1 MAGERMRPG
10 FGELEAFYASRQG
23 QLARRLIAHQLRHLW
38 PDLRGR
44 SVLGLGYACP
54 YLNALEDA
62 ERTVALMPVENGAK
76 PLDGDAAGRAAL
88 VREDD
93 LPLADGSVD
102 RALLVHALEGAD
114 DPGRLLREVWRVL
127 ADGGRLV
134 AVVPNRRGLW
144 SLSDRTPFGH
154 GQPYSSGQLARRL
167 SGQLFE
173 PGAERGALYLPPTG
187 SRLLL
192 RLAVPAE
199 RLGLGLAPHFGG
211 VVLLEAEKRIYVGTP
226 LRVFEKPRARRYAAA
241 VPRHL
246 VAARK
251 GAVLPSAPSDDLP
264 RAA

>member
-1 MAGERMRPG
+1 MRPG

-23 QLARRLIAHQLRHLW
+23 QLARRLIAHQLRRLW

-44 SVLGLGYACP
+44 SVLGLGYASP
-54 YLNALEDA
+54 FLGALEDA
-62 ERTVALMPVENGAK
+62 ERAVAFLPAENGAR
-76 PLDGDAAGRAAL
+76 PLVGDAAGRAAI

-102 RALLVHALEGAD
+102 RVLLVHALEGAD

-167 SGQLFE
+167 TGHLFE
-173 PGAERGALYLPPTG
+173 PGTERGALYLPPTG
-187 SRLLL
+187 SRFLL

-199 RLGLGLAPHFGG
+199 RLGLGLAPRLGG
-211 VVLLEAEKRIYVGTP
+211 VVLLEAEKRIYIGTP
-226 LRVFEKPRARRYAAA
+226 LRVSERPKARRYAAV
-241 VPRHL
+241 VPRRL
-246 VAARK
+246 VAARED
-251 GAVLPSAPSDDLP
+251 AVLPSAPPDDLP